1 MEHER
6 RLGLYVHIPFC
17 TAKCGYCDFNSYAGQ
32 ESLIPAYAQALLQEA
47 EMWSAACRPVGGGQ
61 TRPWRARLGGS
72 AAGEGWRAETL
83 FFGGGTPS
91 LMPLVEVERILEG
104 LRRHLG
110 LTLDAEVTLEANPG
124 TVDETYLSRLREMG
138 VNRLSL
144 GVQSFRDDELA
155 FLGRIHSA
163 KEARA
168 AYRAAR
174 SAGFDNVSLDLIF
187 GLPGQPTDRWMESLN
202 EAINLGPEHLSLY
215 PLTVED
221 GTPLAR
227 DVARGRTPAPDPDLQ
242 AELYLRG
249 TERLAPAG
257 YDQYE
262 ISNWARPGRHC
273 RHNLTYWRNGFWL
286 GLGAGAHSHLPGNW
300 EPGAR
305 NLRQR
310 RIRLRRKEPG
320 ISERCYRFAAEVSPR
335 RYIELVNET
344 WKQWS
349 QEGTLTMD
357 EMRQVTFREEAGASL
372 ELSDT
377 LVLGLRLCDGVSVRE
392 LRRRFGQAALESH
405 AAAFEEAVSLGLLE
419 RADGGLRLTA
429 RGRLLANEVFVRLLP
444 PT

>member
-1 MEHER
+1 MDRER
-6 RLGLYVHIPFC
+6 PLSLYVHIPFC

-32 ESLIPAYAQALLQEA
+32 ESLIPAYAQALLREA
-47 EMWSAACRPVGGGQ
+47 ETWSAACP
-61 TRPWRARLGGS
+61 
-72 AAGEGWRAETL
+72 GWRAETL

-91 LMPLVEVERILEG
+91 LMPLAEVERILKG

-110 LTLDAEVTLEANPG
+110 LTPNAEVTLEANPG
-124 TVDETYLSRLREMG
+124 TVDKPYLSRLREMG

-144 GVQSFRDDELA
+144 GVQSFRDDDLA

-163 KEARA
+163 EEARS
-168 AYRAAR
+168 AYQAAR

-187 GLPGQPTDRWMESLN
+187 GLPGQTADRWLESLE
-202 EAINLGPEHLSLY
+202 EAIGLGPEHLSLY
-215 PLTVED
+215 ALTIEE

-227 DVARGRTPAPDPDLQ
+227 DVACGRTPAPDPDLQ
-242 AELYLRG
+242 ADLYLH
-249 TERLAPAG
+249 TAERLAPAG
-257 YDQYE
+257 YEHYE
-262 ISNWARPGRHC
+262 ISNWARPGRRC

-286 GLGAGAHSHLPGNW
+286 GLGAGAHSHLREKWKLGT
-300 EPGAR
+300 R
-305 NLRQR
+305 NQ
-310 RIRLRRKEPG
+310 EPG
-320 ISERCYRFAAEVSPR
+320 IWDRCYRFAAEVVPK

-357 EMRQVTFREEAGASL
+357 AMRQVTFREEDDPSL

-377 LVLGLRLCDGVSVRE
+377 LVLGLRLSEGVSLRE
-392 LRRRFGQAALESH
+392 LRRRFGRAALESH

-419 RADGGLRLTA
+419 RLDGRLRLTA

-444 PT
+444 PS

>member
-1 MEHER
+1 MERER
-6 RLGLYVHIPFC
+6 RLSLYVHIPFC
-17 TAKCGYCDFNSYAGQ
+17 IAKCGYCDFNSYAGQ
-32 ESLIPAYAQALLQEA
+32 ESLIPAYAQTLLREA
-47 EMWSAACRPVGGGQ
+47 EMWSAACA
-61 TRPWRARLGGS
+61 T
-72 AAGEGWRAETL
+72 AGGWRGETL
-83 FFGGGTPS
+83 FVGGGTPS
-91 LMPLVEVERILEG
+91 LMPLAEVKRILEG

-110 LTLDAEVTLEANPG
+110 LAPEAEVTLEGNPG
-124 TVDETYLSRLREMG
+124 TVDKPYLSRLRELG

-163 KEARA
+163 EEARS

-187 GLPGQPTDRWMESLN
+187 GLPAQTADRWMESLE
-202 EAINLGPEHLSLY
+202 EAIGLGPEHLSLY
-215 PLTVED
+215 ALTVED

-227 DVARGRTPAPDPDLQ
+227 DVACGRTPAPDPDLQ
-242 AELYLRG
+242 ADLYLRAA
-249 TERLAPAG
+249 ERLATGG
-257 YDQYE
+257 YEQYE
-262 ISNWARPGRHC
+262 ISNWARSGRRC

-286 GLGAGAHSHLPGNW
+286 GLGAGAHSHLP
-300 EPGAR
+300 R
-305 NLRQR
+305 NR
-310 RIRLRRKEPG
+310 EPG
-320 ISERCYRFAAEVSPR
+320 IGDRCYRFAVEVSPR

-357 EMRQVTFREEAGASL
+357 EMRQVTFRKEADLPL

-377 LVLGLRLCDGVSVRE
+377 LVLGLRLSEGVSLRE

-405 AAAFEEAVSLGLLE
+405 AAAFEEAISLGLLE
-419 RADGGLRLTA
+419 RADARLRLTA